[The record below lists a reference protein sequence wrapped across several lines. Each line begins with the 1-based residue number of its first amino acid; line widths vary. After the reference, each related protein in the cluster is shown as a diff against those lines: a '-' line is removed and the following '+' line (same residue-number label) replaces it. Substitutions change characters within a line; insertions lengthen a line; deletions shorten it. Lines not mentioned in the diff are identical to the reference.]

1 MGRYSGPRVKKM
13 RALGVDLPGLSR
25 KSIARRPYPPGQH
38 GNAHRGHKSDFKRQ
52 LMEKQKLRYN
62 YGVGERQFRLLFKEA
77 RNSQAATGKKLLQ
90 LLECRLDNVVFR
102 AGLAPTI
109 PAARQLVAHRHF
121 TVNGKRVDI
130 ASFRVRE
137 GDVIA
142 PRPKS
147 KDLDCIVHSLEEPA
161 LARPDWVS
169 VDTEAR
175 TATVSEIPD
184 HSSVPFEIDVHLV
197 VEYYATRI

>member
-25 KSIARRPYPPGQH
+25 KTSSRRPHPPGQH
-38 GNAHRGHKSDFKRQ
+38 GAQHRGHKSDFKRQ
-52 LMEKQKLRYN
+52 LMEKQKLRFN
-62 YGVGERQFRLLFKEA
+62 YGVGERQFRRLFKEA
-77 RNSQAATGKKLLQ
+77 RNSTDATGKKLLQ

-121 TVNGKRVDI
+121 TVNGRRVDI
-130 ASFRVRE
+130 ASYRVKQ

-147 KDLDCIVHSLEEPA
+147 KDLGCILQSMEEPS
-161 LARPDWVS
+161 LARPDWLS
-169 VDTEAR
+169 VNDQERAVT
-175 TATVSEIPD
+175 IDDLPD
-184 HSSVPFEIDVHLV
+184 FSSVPFEIDVQLV
-197 VEYYATRI
+197 VEYYAKRI